1 MTALEQVDSVLTL
14 SANRFAGRDISL
26 DTLIHDIADSPMLK
40 GGVFLAAY
48 WWLWFEVDGNGV
60 HAQRRNVVVALL
72 AGTVAA
78 IASRLLQ
85 ISLPFHLRPLHTPGL
100 GMHMPL
106 SVDAVTLNDFSSFPS
121 DHAVLFFALC
131 VPLWKRSRW
140 LGVAAF
146 LWTALVIC
154 LPRVYLGY
162 HWTSDVIAGAVIG
175 IALMLVL
182 CRLIGATGFP
192 DQVLRLSATHP
203 PVFYAIAWLLTLE
216 VAVLF
221 ADLRHFLLDAA
232 HLARALV

>member
-1 MTALEQVDSVLTL
+1 
-14 SANRFAGRDISL
+14 
-26 DTLIHDIADSPMLK
+26 
-40 GGVFLAAY
+40 
-48 WWLWFEVDGNGV
+48 
-60 HAQRRNVVVALL
+60 VVALL

-78 IASRLLQ
+78 IASRVLQ

-121 DHAVLFFALC
+121 DHAVLFFALS

-140 LGVAAF
+140 LGAAAF

-154 LPRVYLGY
+154 LPRLYLGY
-162 HWTSDVIAGAVIG
+162 HWTSDVIAGAVVG
-175 IALMLVL
+175 VALMLVL
-182 CRLIGATGFP
+182 CRLIGATGLP
-192 DQVLRLSATHP
+192 DQVLRLSAAHP

>member
-14 SANRFAGRDISL
+14 SANRFAGQNISL
-26 DTLIHDIADSPMLK
+26 DKLIYDISDSPLLK

-48 WWLWFEVDGNGV
+48 WWLWFEIDENGV
-60 HAQRRNVVVALL
+60 HTQRRHVVVALL

-78 IASRLLQ
+78 IASRLMQ
-85 ISLPFHLRPLHTPGL
+85 VALPFHLRPLHTPGL
-100 GMHMPL
+100 GMRIPFG
-106 SVDAVTLNDFSSFPS
+106 VDSLTLNDFSSFPS

-140 LGVAAF
+140 LGGAAF

-162 HWTSDVIAGAVIG
+162 HWTSDVLAGAVIG
-175 IALMLVL
+175 IAMMLVL
-182 CRLIGATGFP
+182 CRLIGATALP
-192 DQVLRLSATHP
+192 DQVLRFGKAHPSA
-203 PVFYAIAWLLTLE
+203 FYAIAWLLALE
-216 VAVLF
+216 VALLF

>member
-14 SANRFAGRDISL
+14 SANRFAGQNISL
-26 DTLIHDIADSPMLK
+26 DKLIYDISDSPLLK

-48 WWLWFEVDGNGV
+48 WWLWFEVDENGV
-60 HAQRRNVVVALL
+60 HTQRRHVVVALL

-78 IASRLLQ
+78 IASRLMQ
-85 ISLPFHLRPLHTPGL
+85 VALPFHLRPLHTPGL
-100 GMHMPL
+100 GMRIPFG
-106 SVDAVTLNDFSSFPS
+106 VDSLTLNDFSSFPS

-140 LGVAAF
+140 LGGAAF

-162 HWTSDVIAGAVIG
+162 HWTSDVLAGAVIG
-175 IALMLVL
+175 IAMMLVL
-182 CRLIGATGFP
+182 CRLIGATALP
-192 DQVLRLSATHP
+192 DQVLRFSKAHRSA
-203 PVFYAIAWLLTLE
+203 FYAIAWLLALE
-216 VAVLF
+216 VALLF